1 MWLPAVLAFGT
12 ILLTAGV
19 GTAEPRFVLPLDC
32 AYGRTCFIQNYVD
45 RDPGPGHIDHA
56 CGRLTYDG
64 DGGTDFRLRD
74 YVEMERGYPVLAA
87 AAGTVRATRDGMA
100 DVSIRDGGIE
110 AVRGR
115 EAGNSVVLDHGGG
128 WTTQY
133 SHLKRGSVA
142 VRTGETVTA
151 GQILGLVGLSGRTEF
166 PHVEFK
172 VRFEGTEVDPFVGK
186 DRAQPCGDPKS
197 PMWMPEVA
205 ATLAYLPTGLLSAAF
220 AAGRPE
226 PEAARRGAFR
236 LADTVRDPE
245 ALVFWVDL
253 FGVQEGDVEAFTI
266 RAPDGRTLLE
276 TRKPLTSSK
285 VSWFAFAGAR
295 RPQTGWVPGRHLGV
309 YELTRGGVVVVRS
322 ELPITVAR

>member
-1 MWLPAVLAFGT
+1 MQMLRVIALCAGLAGGAA
-12 ILLTAGV
+12 TA
-19 GTAEPRFVLPLDC
+19 AEPSLALPLDC

-74 YVEMERGYPVLAA
+74 YVEMERGYRVLAA

-100 DVSIRDGGIE
+100 DVSVRDGGMA

-151 GQILGLVGLSGRTEF
+151 GQMLGLVGLSGRTEF
-166 PHVEFK
+166 PHVELK
-172 VRFEGTEVDPFVGK
+172 VRFEGAEVDPFVGK
-186 DRAQPCGDPKS
+186 DRVQPCGDPKS
-197 PMWMPEVA
+197 PMWTPEVA
-205 ATLAYLPTGLLSAAF
+205 ATLAYMPTGLLGAAF
-220 AAGRPE
+220 AGGRPE

-236 LADTVRDPE
+236 LGNTVPDPD
-245 ALVFWVDL
+245 ALVLWVDL
-253 FGVQEGDVEAFTI
+253 FGVQAGDVEAFTI
-266 RAPDGRTLLE
+266 RAPDGRALLE
-276 TRKPLTSSK
+276 TREPLASSK

-295 RPQTGWVPGRHLGV
+295 RPQSGWVPGGYLGA
-309 YELTRGGVVVVRS
+309 YELTRSGVVVVRT
-322 ELPITVAR
+322 ELAVTIAR